1 MKKIEKQFQDYIQS
15 HPEES
20 RMSAL
25 RIQNAILDSPLSY
38 RIEGIESAVP
48 FYTKTLHIPKMFSM
62 EDKKNFQT
70 ICSTMNSIFA
80 KATMAWKEDPVLQKL
95 SGFSPELCKLIQQ
108 DPGYRSAIPMLRVDI
123 FYDEKTKDFRFCEF
137 NTDGTSAMFENNTVY
152 ELLQQNN
159 AWMHFHLDH
168 EYMELMDTWI
178 DAFLLDVKEAT
189 GKEKPNIVITDI
201 LENAYLPELLAFA
214 RAFEKRGLV
223 CEVCD
228 IRKLQDDGTKLC
240 SPETGTRFDAVYRRA
255 VTMDVMNHL
264 EEVQPFLQA
273 VKDNQVVLVGGFQTQ
288 VVHSKEIVSLLF
300 SPQMRKYLTKEE
312 CDFLDAHQ
320 PATFD
325 LDEQA
330 AERIEHDQNRW
341 IIKPKDGYA
350 ARGVYAGVDVP
361 KKLWGKLVHDFVDKG
376 YIVQEYVPHFQSVN
390 IDLVDYDADHFQN
403 YANLT
408 GLYMYNGQFAGV
420 YSRLSNAGIVSTQYN
435 ERMVPTVFLKEESL
449 LEEVPEEELKQE

>member
-70 ICSTMNSIFA
+70 ICSTMNSIFT

-201 LENAYLPELLAFA
+201 LENAYLPELLALPELLKSVAWFA
-214 RAFEKRGLV
+214 KCAISANCRMME
-223 CEVCD
+223 
-228 IRKLQDDGTKLC
+228 Q
-240 SPETGTRFDAVYRRA
+240 SS
-255 VTMDVMNHL
+255 
-264 EEVQPFLQA
+264 
-273 VKDNQVVLVGGFQTQ
+273 VLP
-288 VVHSKEIVSLLF
+288 KPAPAL
-300 SPQMRKYLTKEE
+300 MRCT
-312 CDFLDAHQ
+312 
-320 PATFD
+320 
-325 LDEQA
+325 
-330 AERIEHDQNRW
+330 
-341 IIKPKDGYA
+341 
-350 ARGVYAGVDVP
+350 AGP
-361 KKLWGKLVHDFVDKG
+361 LPW
-376 YIVQEYVPHFQSVN
+376 
-390 IDLVDYDADHFQN
+390 
-403 YANLT
+403 
-408 GLYMYNGQFAGV
+408 M
-420 YSRLSNAGIVSTQYN
+420 
-435 ERMVPTVFLKEESL
+435 
-449 LEEVPEEELKQE
+449 